1 LDGAGRQAVARASDL
16 VEAAVRVRRVALS
29 VLSAVMLV
37 AAAPSVRAADRWTPH
52 RVGGRTVRLAVYDG
66 ERVGHATIVVHCVGR
81 GWDVDALVTKEVD
94 DPGCIF
100 LATDDGRDRE
110 GYSDVSQGREFG
122 AQCGSAYTTTRM
134 ISHTDFRQLILGWA
148 DGDGALVSRR
158 SVTL

>member
-1 LDGAGRQAVARASDL
+1 M
-16 VEAAVRVRRVALS
+16 RVRRVVVS

-37 AAAPSVRAADRWTPH
+37 AAAPSARAAERWTPH
-52 RVGGRTVRLAVYDG
+52 RDGGRTVRLAVYDG
-66 ERVGHATIVVHCVGR
+66 ERVGHATITVHPVGR

-94 DPGCIF
+94 YPGCVF

-110 GYSDVSQGREFG
+110 GYSDAPQGREIG

-134 ISHTDFRQLILGWA
+134 ISHTDLRRLILGWA